1 MTGSLPTDKVKWMA
15 MLLKNGSD
23 YRLKIGCHISVG
35 KGLES
40 AVLRAVELGAESLQ
54 VFTKN
59 PRGLRPKKV
68 DYKDAEK
75 GVALLREHDLELIC
89 HTPYITNLST
99 PKEDLQEVTIRSI
112 LEDLHIAEAYGAS
125 GAVVHCGKHVGEGE
139 EYGIKRMVETLDLIL
154 DQYEGSVKLL
164 LENTAGQGSELGLTI
179 PSLME
184 IRGATR
190 NADKIGFCFD
200 TCHSFAAGEWSEE
213 TFDRLLEE
221 MEQTGYLQH
230 LVAIHFNDSKAPFAS
245 RKDRHEKIG
254 KGEIGS
260 KALAKFLVSEK
271 LQHLPVIL
279 ETPVDDER
287 EYAEEM
293 VYLHELRGSGAA
305 AGQEG

>member
-1 MTGSLPTDKVKWMA
+1 
-15 MLLKNGSD
+15 
-23 YRLKIGCHISVG
+23 LKIGCHISVG
-35 KGLES
+35 KGLEK
-40 AVLRAVELGAESLQ
+40 AVLNAMELGAESLQ

-68 DYKDAEK
+68 DYKDAAK
-75 GVALLREHDLELIC
+75 GVELLQKHDLTLVC

-112 LEDLHIAEAYGAS
+112 LEDLHIAESYGAV

-139 EYGIKRMVETLDLIL
+139 EYGTKRMVETLDMIL
-154 DQYEGSVKLL
+154 SQYEGPVKLL

-179 PSLME
+179 PALME

-190 NADKIGFCFD
+190 YPEKIGFCFD
-200 TCHSFAAGEWSEE
+200 TCHSFAAGQWQLE
-213 TFDRLLEE
+213 TFDQLT
-221 MEQTGYLQH
+221 EQMKETGYLDH

-245 RKDRHEKIG
+245 QKDRHEKIG

-260 KALAKFLVSEK
+260 EALAKFLVFPLFE
-271 LQHLPVIL
+271 HLPVVL
-279 ETPVDDER
+279 ETPVEDEK

-293 VYLHELRGSGAA
+293 VYLHGLREIGLSQVI
-305 AGQEG
+305 QEG

>member
-1 MTGSLPTDKVKWMA
+1 M
-15 MLLKNGSD
+15 
-23 YRLKIGCHISVG
+23 KIGCHISVG
-35 KGLES
+35 KGLEK
-40 AVLRAVELGAESLQ
+40 AVLNAIELGAESLQ

-68 DYKDAEK
+68 DYKDAAK
-75 GVALLREHDLELIC
+75 GVELLQKHDLTLVC

-112 LEDLHIAEAYGAS
+112 LEDLHIAESYGAV

-139 EYGIKRMVETLDLIL
+139 EYGIKRMVETLDMIL
-154 DQYEGSVKLL
+154 SQYEGSVKLL

-179 PSLME
+179 PALME

-190 NADKIGFCFD
+190 YPEKIGFCFD
-200 TCHSFAAGEWSEE
+200 TCHSFAAGQWQLE
-213 TFDRLLEE
+213 TFDQLT
-221 MEQTGYLQH
+221 EQMKETGYLEH

-245 RKDRHEKIG
+245 QKDRHEKIG

-260 KALAKFLVSEK
+260 EALTKFLVSP
-271 LQHLPVIL
+271 LFDHLPVVL
-279 ETPVDDER
+279 ETPVEDEK

-293 VYLHELRGSGAA
+293 VYLHGLREIGLSQVK
-305 AGQEG
+305 QEG